1 MHDKRCLQG
10 KQRLF
15 AALRGARLVCRHDA
29 ELPYRMRY

>member
-1 MHDKRCLQG
+1 MNDKRCLTR

-15 AALRGARLVCRHDA
+15 AALRGARLVCRHNA